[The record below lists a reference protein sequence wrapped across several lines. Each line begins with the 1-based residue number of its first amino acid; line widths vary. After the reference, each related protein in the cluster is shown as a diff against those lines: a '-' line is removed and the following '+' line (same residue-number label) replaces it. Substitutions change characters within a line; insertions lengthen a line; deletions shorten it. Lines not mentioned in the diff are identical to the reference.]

1 MKIPNRTTTADSA
14 AEDLITEKDFSE
26 FLRKKGFSDKD
37 IVSKADVEAA
47 YKKRLLE
54 KQGITEEDIASNP
67 DIRKAID
74 DNIRAGG
81 FGDGISYA
89 DFETV
94 FDDFLRSKGIAF
106 TDDDSNLIVRVFVM
120 GRLLVHR
127 ESFTPEEI
135 RKMLAEINS
144 AQAEAVNV

>member
-1 MKIPNRTTTADSA
+1 MKIPTRTTKADSA
-14 AEDLITEKDFSE
+14 AEDLITEKGFSE

-67 DIRKAID
+67 DIRTAID
-74 DNIRAGG
+74 KNIHDGG

-106 TDDDSNLIVRVFVM
+106 TNDSSNLIVRVFVM
-120 GRLLVHR
+120 GRLLVHG

-135 RKMLAEINS
+135 RKKLAEINS
-144 AQAEAVNV
+144 AQAEAVKA